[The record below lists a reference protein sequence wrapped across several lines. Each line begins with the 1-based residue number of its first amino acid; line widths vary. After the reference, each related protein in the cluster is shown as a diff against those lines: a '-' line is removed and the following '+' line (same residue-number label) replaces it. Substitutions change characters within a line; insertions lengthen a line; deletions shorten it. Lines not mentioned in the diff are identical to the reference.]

1 MDFEDIDISSLRTRF
16 DELNSKVLNITDFN
30 SPESKSII
38 SEYNRLKETIETYEE
53 ILNIQKQIEQNEEL
67 KNDPELEG
75 LVSAENESL
84 QSKFE
89 KLKQKLQLL
98 LLPPNPNDEKNVILE
113 IRAGTGGEEATL
125 FAGDLF
131 RMYNRYANSKGWT
144 VQVLSI
150 SESDTGGIKEIIAK
164 IIGKG
169 VYKMLKGESGVHRV
183 QRIPV
188 TEANGR
194 IHTSAAS
201 VVVMPEIDDIEIVI
215 KPEDIRI
222 DVFRSAGHG
231 GQSVNTTDSAVRIT
245 HLPTGLIV
253 TCQDTKDQHKN
264 KESALSVL
272 RARLYQMELEKQQGE
287 ISNIRKSAIKTGDR
301 SDKIKTY
308 NFPQNRLTDHR
319 INKTWYDLENIMEG
333 NLDEIIN
340 EYILSLSNSWYQ
352 ETACGS

>member
-1 MDFEDIDISSLRTRF
+1 MNFEDIDISSLRSKF
-16 DELNSKVLNITDFN
+16 DELNSKVLSITDFN
-30 SPESKSII
+30 SQESKSII
-38 SEYNRLKETIETYEE
+38 SEYNKLKETIETYEE
-53 ILNIQKQIEQNEEL
+53 ILNIQRQIEQNEEL
-67 KNDPELEG
+67 KDDPEIADLA
-75 LVSAENESL
+75 LAENENL
-84 QSKFE
+84 YPKLE
-89 KLKQKLQLL
+89 KLKQNLQFL
-98 LLPPNPNDEKNVILE
+98 LLPRDPNDEKNVILE
-113 IRAGTGGEEATL
+113 IRAGTGGEEAAL
-125 FAGDLF
+125 FAADLF

-169 VYKMLKGESGVHRV
+169 AYKMLRGESGVHRV
-183 QRIPV
+183 QRIPI
-188 TEANGR
+188 TESNGR

-264 KESALSVL
+264 KESAMSVL

-319 INKTWYDLENIMEG
+319 INKTWYDLESIMEG
-333 NLDEIIN
+333 NLDEVIN
-340 EYILSLSNSWYQ
+340 EYILFS
-352 ETACGS
+352 